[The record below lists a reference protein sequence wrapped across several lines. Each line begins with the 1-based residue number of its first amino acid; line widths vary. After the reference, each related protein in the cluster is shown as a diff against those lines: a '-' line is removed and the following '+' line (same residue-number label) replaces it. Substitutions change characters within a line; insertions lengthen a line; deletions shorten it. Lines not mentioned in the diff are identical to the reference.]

1 MNRKLLTL
9 MFAGGNLGVSVAM
22 SILVAFVP
30 FAYEGVDPGILGPDG
45 QPVIISLSAI
55 DVNGLQIVPLL
66 FAHSAATAYFFYLV
80 ARDLSKVKMPR
91 TTVYL
96 FVAGFVAYAAIS
108 FDSFGLFFIPSAGL
122 SLLAAIVFSTLD
134 FPDPE
139 PLPPPPI
146 ARTNPPGQRRRRSGR
161 RSRQRPKK

>member
-1 MNRKLLTL
+1 MNRKLLTQ

-22 SILVAFVP
+22 SILVAFIP
-30 FAYEGVDPGILGPDG
+30 FAYEGIDPSILGPDG
-45 QPVIISLSAI
+45 RPVIISLSAI

-66 FAHSAATAYFFYLV
+66 FAHSAAAAYFFYLV
-80 ARDLSKVKMPR
+80 ARDPSKMKMPR

-96 FVAGFVAYAAIS
+96 FVAAFVAYAAIS

-122 SLLAAIVFSTLD
+122 SLLAAVVFSTLD

-146 ARTNPPGQRRRRSGR
+146 AKTNSPGQRRRRSGR
-161 RSRQRPKK
+161 RRGRRQKK